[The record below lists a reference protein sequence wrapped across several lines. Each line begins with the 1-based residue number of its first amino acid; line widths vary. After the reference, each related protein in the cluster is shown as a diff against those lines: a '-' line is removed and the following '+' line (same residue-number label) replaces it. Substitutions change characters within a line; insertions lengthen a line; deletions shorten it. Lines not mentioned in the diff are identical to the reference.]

1 MEPLVP
7 NPSEL
12 SSVLIHV
19 LAAFGG
25 WTVVVAGFVYYLGDL
40 HAKRTLQREASKL
53 SEQVASLGHEL
64 SLRKS
69 SYERH
74 LDLVLAYYSSF
85 YRHYRACQAAAEKD
99 AVELPDGKR
108 VSMKDRFFEELE
120 DYLVRSAVNEGQL
133 RLILP
138 SKALA
143 IHSETIRVFNDF
155 KRVMERKHYDEEFH
169 RGKTSAFLELHEL
182 KEQLELTLRDFL
194 RTEHLLV
201 ETRQGEA

>member
-1 MEPLVP
+1 MAIDHP
-7 NPSEL
+7 EL
-12 SSVLIHV
+12 SSVLLQM

-25 WTVVVAGFVYYLGDL
+25 WTVVVAGLVYYLGDL

-53 SEQVASLGHEL
+53 SEQVTALGHEL

-74 LDLVLAYYSSF
+74 LDLILEYYSNF

-99 AVELPDGKR
+99 VVELPDGIR

-120 DYLVRSAVNEGQL
+120 DYLVRSAASEGQL

-138 SKALA
+138 KRALA
-143 IHSETIRVFNDF
+143 IHSETIRVFNEF
-155 KRVMERKHYDEEFH
+155 KRVMDRKLYDDEFH
-169 RGKTSAFLELHEL
+169 SRKTAAFSELHLL
-182 KEQLELTLRDFL
+182 KEQLEATLRDFL
-194 RTEHLLV
+194 RTEHLLA
-201 ETRQGEA
+201 ETSNG